1 MRQNSDE
8 LSLEIDRNSIKR
20 TETFKYLGVALDSTL
35 SFNEHIKCMKKKVS
49 KMLGLFSRIRPLLT
63 VESANR
69 MYRVV
74 ELPVLDY
81 CDIVFH
87 ECGQA
92 RKSR

>member
-49 KMLGLFSRIRPLLT
+49 KMLGLFS
-63 VESANR
+63 
-69 MYRVV
+69 
-74 ELPVLDY
+74 
-81 CDIVFH
+81 
-87 ECGQA
+87 
-92 RKSR
+92 